1 MPIWLVKDP
10 EYVKLILALFTG
22 ATEVD
27 ATGVV
32 GIVVALKWA
41 VVNLSEFI
49 VMITGF
55 EEPETAPSQ

>member
-10 EYVKLILALFTG
+10 EYEKLILALFTG
-22 ATEVD
+22 ATEAD

-41 VVNLSEFI
+41 VVNCLNSL
-49 VMITGF
+49 
-55 EEPETAPSQ
+55 

>member
-10 EYVKLILALFTG
+10 EYVKLILALTG
-22 ATEVD
+22 ATEADSTV
-27 ATGVV
+27 VV